1 MADQKKYGTSQ
12 YHLLKAEAFCA
23 ELIANGVSFDDFILR
38 FQGAFRKS
46 YRNDIE
52 QVVPAKD
59 GSEQI
64 TITIN
69 RDGLYDKLPEGLFHQ
84 TRGGART
91 GGLSGMVGEY
101 RRFRDEEKQARKF
114 FQPIEQ
120 ELFRYAVI
128 TEQEERKLQF
138 GILNGNLEAEF
149 YRFWNIEPS
158 LPQKPASVLVL
169 IMPWI
174 AQIKGNRRLTAKALS
189 MMLGKPVDS
198 MLVIAEEQ
206 YDQKAGFRLGADAL
220 LGRDTVC
227 GNHFAEPYEQWVF
240 RIADLD
246 GHEVEAYT
254 EHNAYGRFLK
264 RFEELFIPLEVEV
277 KFEYH
282 CQEATGEEAVSPVL
296 GYGFYL

>member
-1 MADQKKYGTSQ
+1 MPDEKKYSIHQ
-12 YHLLKAEAFCA
+12 YHLLKAEALCA
-23 ELIANGVSFDDFILR
+23 ELMANGVSFDEFIVR
-38 FQGAFRKS
+38 FAGSFRKS

-52 QVVPAKD
+52 QAALTKD
-59 GSEQI
+59 GSEQVI
-64 TITIN
+64 IEMN

-91 GGLSGMVGEY
+91 EGLSAMVGEY

-120 ELFRYAVI
+120 EFFRYAVV

-158 LPQKPASVLVL
+158 LPLKPASVLVL

-174 AQIKGNRRLTAKALS
+174 AQIKGNRQLTAKALS
-189 MMLGKPVDS
+189 MMLGKPVTTA
-198 MLVIAEEQ
+198 LVIAE
-206 YDQKAGFRLGADAL
+206 DQLGEEAGFRLGSEL
-220 LGRDTVC
+220 LLSMDTVC
-227 GNHFAEPYEQWVF
+227 GDHFAEPYEQWIF
-240 RIADLD
+240 TIAGLKQQEIEWYPADK
-246 GHEVEAYT
+246 
-254 EHNAYGRFLK
+254 AYGRFLK
-264 RFEELFIPLEVEV
+264 RFEELFIPLEVDI

-282 CQEATGEEAVSPVL
+282 CQEVPEEEAAEPIL

>member
-1 MADQKKYGTSQ
+1 MADDKKYGTSQ
-12 YHLLKAEAFCA
+12 YHLLKAEALCA
-23 ELIANGVSFDDFILR
+23 ELMANGISFDDFIVR

-52 QVVPAKD
+52 QIIPAKD
-59 GSEQI
+59 DTGQI
-64 TITIN
+64 KITIN
-69 RDGLYDKLPEGLFHQ
+69 RDSLYDKLPEGLFHQ
-84 TRGGART
+84 TKGGSRT

-101 RRFRDEEKQARKF
+101 RRFREEEKQARKF
-114 FQPIEQ
+114 FQPLEQ
-120 ELFRYAVI
+120 ELFRYRVT

-149 YRFWNIEPS
+149 YRFWNIESS

-174 AQIKGNRRLTAKALS
+174 AQIKGNRQFTAKALS
-189 MMLGKPVDS
+189 MMLGKPVHTQ
-198 MLVIAEEQ
+198 LVIAEEQ
-206 YDQKAGFRLGADAL
+206 YDKAAGFLLGEDAL
-220 LGRDTVC
+220 LSMDTVC
-227 GNHFAEPYEQWVF
+227 GDHFAEPYEQWIF
-240 RIADLD
+240 SIDGLD
-246 GHEVEAYT
+246 HHEIEAYT
-254 EHNAYGRFLK
+254 EHKAYGRFLK

-282 CQEATGEEAVSPVL
+282 CQDVSEEAVAPVL

>member
-1 MADQKKYGTSQ
+1 MADEKKYGNHQ
-12 YHLLKAEAFCA
+12 YYLLKAEALCA
-23 ELIANGVSFDDFILR
+23 ELMANGVSFDDLIVR

-52 QVVPAKD
+52 ELSAAKD
-59 GSEQI
+59 GSGQI
-64 TITIN
+64 IIKIN
-69 RDGLYDKLPEGLFHQ
+69 RDSLYDKLPEGLFHQ

-114 FQPIEQ
+114 FQPVEQ
-120 ELFRYAVI
+120 ELFRYRVI

-149 YRFWNIEPS
+149 YRFWNIESS
-158 LPQKPASVLVL
+158 LPAQPASVLVL

-174 AQIKGNRRLTAKALS
+174 AQIKGNRQLTGKALS
-189 MMLGKPVDS
+189 MMLGKPVNTE
-198 MLVIAEEQ
+198 LVIAQEQ
-206 YDQKAGFRLGADAL
+206 YDSKAGFLLGEGAL
-220 LGRDTVC
+220 LSMDTVC
-227 GNHFAEPYEQWVF
+227 GDHFAEPYEQWIF
-240 RIADLD
+240 TIEGLD
-246 GHEVEAYT
+246 HDEMEVYT
-254 EHNAYGRFLK
+254 EYMAYGRFLK
-264 RFEELFIPLEVEV
+264 RFEELFIPLEVEM

-282 CQEATGEEAVSPVL
+282 CQEVPEEETAAPVL